1 MDPFYLDPIDIPNLH
16 GQVYSPSVSVAG
28 GGAAFNPTNYYN
40 LNAGMGMTP
49 DGPTRTPL
57 AHAYRKAHGQLG
69 QTMSPALQKAGA
81 IGNAAWEAYDTAIGS
96 TPRTLQ
102 AGILK
107 AMPHGGI
114 RRAAGAALGSKFGQ
128 MALKA
133 SPALGVA
140 GAALGVGDIL
150 LGNDSAGN
158 KAMDAAAMGAG
169 GVIGGF
175 LGAGV
180 FSPVTAAIGAG
191 VGKTL
196 SDATQFIVGGGK
208 SEREKQIEALL
219 ASRGGI

>member
-1 MDPFYLDPIDIPNLH
+1 MYDPFDLDYLDIPNMP
-16 GQVYSPSVSVAG
+16 GSATSYSPMAG
-28 GGAAFNPTNYYN
+28 VTGTGANFRPENYYN
-40 LNAGMGMTP
+40 LNHGGNVTV

-57 AHAYRKAHGQLG
+57 ADAYRRAHTKVGPVLEAGLAAYQGWAQPAVDRINSAIRVPTPAAMPGPLG
-69 QTMSPALQKAGA
+69 KAGRLA
-81 IGNAAWEAYDTAIGS
+81 GN
-96 TPRTLQ
+96 
-102 AGILK
+102 
-107 AMPHGGI
+107 
-114 RRAAGAALGSKFGQ
+114 ALGSKFGQ
-128 MALKA
+128 MAVKA
-133 SPALGVA
+133 APALGVA

-158 KAMDAAAMGAG
+158 KAMDSAAMAAG
-169 GVIGGF
+169 GAIGGF
-175 LGAGV
+175 LGGGV